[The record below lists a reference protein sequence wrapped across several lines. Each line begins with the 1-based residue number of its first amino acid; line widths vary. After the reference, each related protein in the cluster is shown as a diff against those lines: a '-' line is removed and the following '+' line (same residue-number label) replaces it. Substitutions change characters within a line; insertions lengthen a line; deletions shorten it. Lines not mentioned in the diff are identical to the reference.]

1 MLNIS
6 PELALAFE
14 RDTLTRWKGEIADR
28 LAGRF
33 SDRAQAMGRAALEDW
48 VREAIEMLRD
58 QGGTLWADVSFF
70 SETLFALTE
79 GAPDARALGDF
90 TAIMAGPGDLK
101 ARLALLRKAF
111 PAP

>member
-6 PELALAFE
+6 AELALAFE
-14 RDTLTRWKGEIADR
+14 RDTLRRWKAEIAAS
-28 LAGRF
+28 LARRF
-33 SDRAQAMGRAALEDW
+33 PERAAEMGQGPLEDW
-48 VREAIEMLRD
+48 VRDAIEMLRD

-79 GAPDARALGDF
+79 GAPDTGALGDF

-111 PAP
+111 PAA